1 MHRTGHILLLHHS
14 EGERMRYV
22 ADWFNAGMLVEDKL
36 LYVDVAGWG
45 VDLLSAGLA
54 GRGFNGDRAVVDT
67 RLEFV
72 TLEDMLTLDVQG
84 GLVDRTLSDDA
95 HYGVRMA
102 VRGDAGAQ
110 TIGQAAYEQVE
121 RSLARLCHTRRVSVL
136 CQYDGRT
143 TQGPALEL
151 ALDLHPDWIY
161 ESDLSVLRRGHV
173 IQIEGMV
180 DSFDGDV
187 LRRSLERMTRDL
199 AADRVLAL
207 DLRQV
212 ASLTPGVLLPRRRRS
227 GAVRPPRDR
236 REPHAEPDGHA
247 GHDRLRGGAAVLGPV
262 SARPGATGRTGAAP
276 RRRRAC
282 GRSR

>member
-14 EGERMRYV
+14 EGERMRYI
-22 ADWFNAGMLVEDKL
+22 ADWFNAGLLVEDKL
-36 LYVDVAGWG
+36 FYVDVAGWG
-45 VDLLSAGLA
+45 IEQLSAGLSA
-54 GRGFNGDRAVVDT
+54 RGLDVDRALVDK

-72 TLEDMLTLDVQG
+72 TLEDMLTVGVEG
-84 GLVDRTLSDDA
+84 GLVDRALSDEG

-102 VRGDAGAQ
+102 VRGDAGTQ
-110 TIGQAAYEQVE
+110 SIGPAAYEQVE
-121 RSLARLCHTRRVSVL
+121 TSLARLCHTRRVSVL

-151 ALDLHPDWIY
+151 TLDLHPDWVY

-173 IQIEGMV
+173 IQVEGMV

-199 AADRVLAL
+199 STDAVLAL

-212 ASLTPGVLLPRRRRS
+212 ASLTPGVL
-227 GAVRPPRDR
+227 GALVEGTR
-236 REPHAEPDGHA
+236 AY
-247 GHDRLRGGAAVLGPV
+247 RGGGGRVRCALPETDVGPLLTSMGTQDTV
-262 SARPGATGRTGAAP
+262 GFEVEQQP
-276 RRRRAC
+276 
-282 GRSR
+282 

>member
-45 VDLLSAGLA
+45 VDQLSAGLA
-54 GRGFNGDRAVVDT
+54 GRGFNVDRALVDK

-199 AADRVLAL
+199 ATDRVLAL

-212 ASLTPGVLLPRRRRS
+212 ASLTPGVLGALVEGTRAYRDGGGRVRCALPETDVSPMLTRM
-227 GAVRPPRDR
+227 GTRDTIGF
-236 REPHAEPDGHA
+236 EVEQQ
-247 GHDRLRGGAAVLGPV
+247 
-262 SARPGATGRTGAAP
+262 S
-276 RRRRAC
+276 
-282 GRSR
+282 